1 MNTLKYASRVIYR
14 LIAVWFVDTVSLL
27 ITAALLPGFAISSV
41 EGRPALV
48 VAAAAAFLLGI
59 VNTLIR
65 PVVLLLALPL
75 GFIAVFVAGFF
86 VNTVTLLITAALLP
100 GFVIDN
106 VLIAFLGGLVVAAI
120 NTFITGLMTVDDQDS
135 VYEGLIERLA
145 ERRPFPAAT
154 EPGRGL
160 VMMEIDGLSYWHL
173 RKVLDDGLM
182 PTLDEMVRH
191 EGYVLSRVDC
201 GLPSQTSACQAGI
214 MFGDNYDIPAFRWYD
229 KDLGKLMVS
238 GQDAPA
244 INARYANGNGLMR
257 DGSSINNMMNGDAFK
272 SLLTLADLREGDAEK
287 KRQRA
292 EDIYLLML
300 NPYFF
305 LRTLILFFGDALLEL
320 WQAFK
325 ARVQNVQ
332 PRLNRL
338 HKGYP
343 FLRAATTVF
352 MRDIAAYLTTLDI
365 IRGTPALYVT
375 WPGYDEVAHHSGPSS
390 SDAFGVLR
398 RYDSVIARIR
408 SIIARK
414 APRPYDLILLS
425 DHGQSFGATF
435 KQRYGYELKT
445 FIEEHLPHGTS
456 VVHSA
461 GGDDGTIS
469 VIAMAA
475 ELENV
480 QEQRTG
486 GRTGRAVAK
495 RAGQL
500 LQHGA
505 QGRAPE
511 LPDQPANVTVCG
523 SGNLAQVYFDLFPRK
538 ITLEELNSAYPGL
551 VDALVGHEGVGVV
564 VAYSDDGTPVAFGK
578 HGARDL
584 HTGEVTGEDPLAPY
598 GDVELRAQ
606 QMRRVADFPHAGDLI
621 VNSTLYSDGTVAAM
635 EELIG
640 NHGGMGGE
648 QTDAFLFHP
657 GDMPVPE
664 TTNSAD
670 VFAILDSRRGTP
682 ATTPTEKVELDRGG
696 RVDPWAASTLRGGL
710 RTVNVWA
717 GRALRALV
725 LDRSAYREVVRD
737 PYMTGPALIIALL
750 ASLLL
755 AAVAGGGVAKIAA
768 GAIGQFFGWFVGV
781 LVVFGAG
788 RLIGGTG
795 SYTATLRGL
804 GFAQS
809 VYVLELLAFIP
820 ALSTLTRLITSILY
834 FVATWFAGVEAHEL
848 KGWRGLLLP
857 LAQVLIVIV
866 SIAIVGNLASGAEF
880 TIESLLREA
889 GLITS
894 GN

>member
-1 MNTLKYASRVIYR
+1 MNKLGYASRVIYR
-14 LIAVWFVDTVSLL
+14 LVAVWFVDTLSLL
-27 ITAALLPGFAISSV
+27 ITAALLPGFEIHSV

-59 VNTLIR
+59 INTLIR
-65 PVVLLLALPL
+65 PVILLLALPL

-86 VNTVTLLITAALLP
+86 INTMTLLITASLLP

-106 VLIAFLGGLVVAAI
+106 VLIAFVGGLIVAAI
-120 NTFITGLMTVDDQDS
+120 NTVITGLMTVDDQDS
-135 VYEGLIERLA
+135 FYEGLIERLA
-145 ERRPFPAAT
+145 QRRPFPAAD

-173 RKVLDDGLM
+173 KKALDDGLM
-182 PTLDEMVRH
+182 PTLNEMMRK
-191 EGYVLSRVDC
+191 EGYALSRLDC

-238 GQDAPA
+238 GQDAPV
-244 INARYANGNGLMR
+244 INARYAKGNGLMR

-325 ARVQNVQ
+325 GRVRDVQ

-352 MRDIAAYLTTLDI
+352 MRDVSAYLTTLDI
-365 IRGTPALYVT
+365 IRGAPALYVT
-375 WPGYDEVAHHSGPSS
+375 WPGYDEVAHHSGPWS

-398 RYDSVIARIR
+398 RYDGVIARIR

-435 KQRYGYELKT
+435 KQRYGYDLKA
-445 FIEEHLPHGTS
+445 FIEDHLPHGTS
-456 VVHSA
+456 VVDSA

-469 VIAMAA
+469 VVAMAA

-480 QEQRTG
+480 QEQGMG
-486 GRTGRAVAK
+486 GRTGRAVVK
-495 RAGQL
+495 RTGRL
-500 LQHGA
+500 LQQGA
-505 QGRAPE
+505 QGRAPA

-523 SGNLAQVYFDLFPRK
+523 SGNLAQVYFDLYPRK
-538 ITLEELNSAYPGL
+538 ITLNELNDTYSGL
-551 VDALVGHEGVGVV
+551 IDALVAHEGVGFV
-564 VAYSDDGTPVAFGK
+564 VAYSDSGTPLAFGK

-584 HTGEVTGEDPLAPY
+584 HTGEVTGEDPLGSY
-598 GDVELRAQ
+598 GDAELRAQ
-606 QMRRVADFPHAGDLI
+606 QIRRVADFPHAGDLI
-621 VNSTLYSDGTVAAM
+621 INSTLYPDGTVAAM

-657 GDMPVPE
+657 GDMSVPE

-670 VFAILDSRRGTP
+670 VFAILDARRGTP
-682 ATTPTEKVELDRGG
+682 VTAPPERVGPGDRE
-696 RVDPWAASTLRGGL
+696 DPWALPTLRAGL
-710 RTVNVWA
+710 REMNVWA
-717 GRALRALV
+717 GRAMRALV
-725 LDRSAYREVVRD
+725 FDRSAYREVVRD
-737 PYMTGPALIIALL
+737 PFMTGPALLIAVLV
-750 ASLLL
+750 SLLL
-755 AAVAGGGVAKIAA
+755 AAVAGGSAAEVVAAA
-768 GAIGQFFGWFVGV
+768 ISRFAGWFVGA

-788 RLIGGTG
+788 RLLGGTG

-820 ALSTLTRLITSILY
+820 ALSSLTRLITSIMY

-857 LAQVLIVIV
+857 LAQILVVLVTIVLV
-866 SIAIVGNLASGAEF
+866 ANLAAGAEF
-880 TIESLLREA
+880 TVESLLREA
-889 GLITS
+889 GLLTR